1 MSFII
6 ADRVRE
12 SSSTQGAG
20 TITMTGSQDNYQTF
34 SSAVGTGNTCRYCI
48 VNSNSTDQWE
58 VGLGTIT
65 VSGITTYLSRDT
77 IEASSNLNA
86 VVTLTAGT
94 KTVTLVFTAA
104 ELVSLT
110 SIDAQVSAQ
119 IASVDARI
127 TSVNANVVHDPGGNG
142 FVVRTAQTS
151 SVNRTLTAGTFVT
164 ITNGSGVSG
173 NPVIDFETS
182 AGDGRYYLLTSGQ
195 ADAAA
200 ITSIN
205 GVVTSVNTYF
215 LAAVASVQ
223 TNLTSTNAAVTS
235 VNTYF
240 LAAVA
245 SVQANVTSINTAV
258 PRLAA
263 DNTFTSI
270 NRFSGPI
277 ALIVSGTATFS
288 SVVANS
294 GALNQSGASTFTAAV
309 CVTQPVTFT
318 GLVSGNNG
326 LTWSGAVCVT
336 GAETLTAAVCATN
349 TFTLTGAVSG
359 NNTLT
364 WSGATSITG
373 ANTFTGIT
381 STTNLWTYTS
391 AVSATGPFTFTGAV
405 SGNNTFTWSGA
416 LSATGAATFTG
427 AVCATNT
434 FNHTGANTFAVTAI
448 VSGLDARGAI
458 WGNPFILTD
467 AASIAVNFAAGINF
481 VVTLTA
487 NRVLEA
493 PTNVNPGQ
501 SGVITINQNNVGSK
515 TLSYNTAWK
524 FPGGTAPTLSTS
536 VSSVDILSYYAR
548 TATFIVA
555 QLAADFK

>member
-1 MSFII
+1 MSFVI

-34 SSAVGTGNTCRYCI
+34 ASAVGTGNTCRYCI

-94 KTVTLVFTAA
+94 KLVTLVFTAA

-127 TSVNANVVHDPGGNG
+127 TSVNTNVVHDPGGNG

-182 AGDGRYYLLTSGQ
+182 AGDGRYYLLTSGT
-195 ADAAA
+195 ALAAVVATNTAA
-200 ITSIN
+200 ITSI
-205 GVVTSVNTYF
+205 GSALVSIDS
-215 LAAVASVQ
+215 A
-223 TNLTSTNAAVTS
+223 LTS
-235 VNTYF
+235 
-240 LAAVA
+240 L
-245 SVQANVTSINTAV
+245 QANITSINGAV

-270 NRFSGPI
+270 NRFSGPV

-294 GALNQSGASTFTAAV
+294 GALNQSGASTFTAVV

-326 LTWSGAVCVT
+326 MTWSGAVCVT
-336 GAETLTAAVCATN
+336 GAETLT
-349 TFTLTGAVSG
+349 GAVSG
-359 NNTLT
+359 TNTFT
-364 WSGATSITG
+364 WSGATSFTG

-458 WGNPFILTD
+458 WGTPFILTD
-467 AASIAVNFAAGINF
+467 AASIAINFAAGIDF
-481 VVTLTA
+481 VVTLTG

-501 SGVITINQNNVGSK
+501 SGIITINQNVSGTK
-515 TLSYNTAWK
+515 LLTYNAAWK